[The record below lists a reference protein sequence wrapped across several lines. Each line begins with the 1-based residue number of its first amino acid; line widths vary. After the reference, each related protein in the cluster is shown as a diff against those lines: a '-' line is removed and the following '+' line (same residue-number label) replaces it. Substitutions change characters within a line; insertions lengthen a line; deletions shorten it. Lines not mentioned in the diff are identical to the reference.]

1 MKTNILLKRSS
12 ILMIAAIS
20 FVTSCNDEER
30 ITAQDS
36 QDISEEA
43 VTDSYFQDMDDMAGV
58 AVESPSE
65 NDYSGGRTKSTFQ
78 VSDSRFRCGTTPLT
92 LTLERSANSTPSAP
106 SGVITVDFGTGCTD
120 LRGNTRSGKLI
131 FTYNGRRFVPNSTVV
146 ITGQNYTING
156 VKLEGTRT
164 IKNITGSTDVSP
176 KLNAVLTG
184 GKATFEDG
192 TQATRESNITWQ
204 WVRAASPADDKLVI
218 DQSSTASGTTKAG
231 RDYEVSLLEPLEYKR
246 FCGIAVSGIKRYV
259 INGEKEI
266 TLDYGNGEC
275 DKEVT
280 VTVNGVVRNI
290 RVN

>member
-1 MKTNILLKRSS
+1 M
-12 ILMIAAIS
+12 MAAIL

-30 ITAQDS
+30 VTAQDT

-58 AVESPSE
+58 AVEAPSE
-65 NDYSGGRTKSTFQ
+65 TEYSGGRTKSTFQ
-78 VSDSRFRCGTTPLT
+78 VTDTRFRCGTTPLT
-92 LTLERSANSTPSAP
+92 LTLERSATSTPANP

-120 LRGNTRSGKLI
+120 LRGNVRSGKLI
-131 FTYNGRRFVPNSTVV
+131 FTYNGKRFTTGSTVV
-146 ITGQNYTING
+146 VTGQNYTING
-156 VKLEGTRT
+156 IKLEGTRT
-164 IKNITGSTDVSP
+164 VTNLAGTSTGSP

-192 TQATRESNITWQ
+192 KQATRESNITWQ
-204 WVRAASPADDKLVI
+204 WVRGTNAAEDKLII
-218 DQSSTASGTTKAG
+218 DQSSTASGTTKGG
-231 RDYEVSLLEPLEYKR
+231 RNYSVNLLESLEYKR

-266 TLDYGNGEC
+266 TLDYGDGEC
-275 DKEVT
+275 DNEVT

>member
-1 MKTNILLKRSS
+1 MKTKILLKRSS
-12 ILMIAAIS
+12 ILMIAAICLI
-20 FVTSCNDEER
+20 TSCNDDER

-58 AVESPSE
+58 AVEAPSE
-65 NDYSGGRTKSTFQ
+65 TEYSGGRTQSTFQ
-78 VSDSRFRCGTTPLT
+78 VSDTRFRCDGAPLT
-92 LTLERSANSTPSAP
+92 LTLTRSANSTPTTP

-120 LRGNTRSGKLI
+120 LRGNTRSGKLT
-131 FTYNGRRFVPNSTVV
+131 FTYNGRRFMPNSTVV
-146 ITGQNYTING
+146 VTVQKYVVNG

-164 IKNITGSTDVSP
+164 LTNVTGSTDASP
-176 KLNAVLTG
+176 RFNAVLTG
-184 GKATFEDG
+184 GKATFENNS
-192 TQATRESNITWQ
+192 QATRESNITWQ
-204 WVRAASPADDKLVI
+204 WIRAASPADDKLI
-218 DQSSTASGTTKAG
+218 IEQSSTASGTTRAG
-231 RDYEVSLLEPLEYKR
+231 RNYQVSLLEQLEYKR

-266 TLDYGNGEC
+266 TVDYGDGEC